1 MAITTNTF
9 SQLGQAI
16 GIYVGGGVGGG
27 SGQLGAANI
36 GNATISTQ
44 QALAYQQALQ
54 AQALGDRP
62 SHAFDPK
69 NPAWDASISTITDLW
84 LAKFGNEWVSEDV
97 LNNDT
102 FFSIAATRLYKLNR
116 LERHMVPDKFHSVY
130 RIVE

>member
-1 MAITTNTF
+1 MTQNPFA
-9 SQLGQAI
+9 QLGQAI
-16 GIYVGGGVGGG
+16 GIYGGGGVGGG

-54 AQALGDRP
+54 AQAINEKSP
-62 SHAFDPK
+62 EHAFDPK
-69 NPAWDASISTITDLW
+69 NPAWDASISTISDLW

-97 LNNDT
+97 LNHDN
-102 FFSIAATRLYKLNR
+102 FFSIIATRLYKLNR
-116 LERHMVPDKFHSVY
+116 LEKHNVPNTFHPVY

>member
-16 GIYVGGGVGGG
+16 GIHIGNGAIGGTGG
-27 SGQLGAANI
+27 SI
-36 GNATISTQ
+36 GIANATTQQ

>member
-1 MAITTNTF
+1 MTQNPFA
-9 SQLGQAI
+9 QLGQAI
-16 GIYVGGGVGGG
+16 GIHIGNGAIGGTGG
-27 SGQLGAANI
+27 SI
-36 GNATISTQ
+36 GIANATTQQ